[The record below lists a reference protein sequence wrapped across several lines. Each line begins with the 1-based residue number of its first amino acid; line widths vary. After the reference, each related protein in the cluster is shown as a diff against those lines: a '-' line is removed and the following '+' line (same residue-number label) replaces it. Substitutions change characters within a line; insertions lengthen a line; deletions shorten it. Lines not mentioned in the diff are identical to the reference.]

1 MSAQRSK
8 AAVAQPCGGGYADSM
23 DAFNNLASASSLLAT
38 RRSGK
43 ARNMIAPGP
52 DAAALRTI
60 LGAAMRVPDH
70 GKLAP
75 WRFVVIGD
83 DRRQALSDAMVA
95 ALAAEKPGAGR
106 LETDAIRSFALQ
118 APCLVV
124 VLARPDPASHIP
136 EWEQSL
142 SIGAACGLL
151 CVAAHA
157 EGFVANWLTGWA
169 AYSPGVVAAIAE
181 PGERIAGY
189 FFIGTP
195 TRPLEERPRPEYDA
209 VVRDW

>member
-1 MSAQRSK
+1 MAKSK
-8 AAVAQPCGGGYADSM
+8 WPHYLGAMDS
-23 DAFNNLASASSLLAT
+23 FNDLASPATLLAT

-43 ARNMIAPGP
+43 ARDMLAPGP
-52 DAAALRTI
+52 DAATLRAI
-60 LGAAMRVPDH
+60 LSAAMRVPDH

-75 WRFVVIGD
+75 WRFVVVGD
-83 DRRQALSDAMVA
+83 DRRQALSDTMVA
-95 ALAAEKPGAGR
+95 ALRAEKPDAGR

-124 VLARPDPASHIP
+124 VLARPEPASHIP
-136 EWEQSL
+136 EWEQML
-142 SIGAACGLL
+142 SVGAACGLL

-157 EGFVANWLTGWA
+157 QGFVANWLTGWP
-169 AYSPGVVAAIAE
+169 AYAPGVVNAIAE

-195 TRPLEERPRPEYDA
+195 ARPLEERPRPDYDA
-209 VVRDW
+209 VVRVW